1 MYSKNKIVLNFLKEI
16 IKKNKKKLKRYYFK
30 LKIWK
35 TFLELIP
42 TKLIESQVNP

>member
-16 IKKNKKKLKRYYFK
+16 IKKKKLKRYYFK